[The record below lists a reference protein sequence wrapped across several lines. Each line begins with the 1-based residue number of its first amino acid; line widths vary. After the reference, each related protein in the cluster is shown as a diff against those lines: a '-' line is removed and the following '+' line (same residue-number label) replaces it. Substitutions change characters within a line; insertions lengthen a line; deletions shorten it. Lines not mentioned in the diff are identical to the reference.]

1 MKVTPLGIAS
11 EQACR
16 ELARAVEASGRRVPG
31 RGIEARVGERRMRMG
46 TEAFCREM
54 CGFPPRGPAH
64 PNFDARFVFLAEEQ
78 AWLAAFELTD

>member
-1 MKVTPLGIAS
+1 V
-11 EQACR
+11 
-16 ELARAVEASGRRVPG
+16 
-31 RGIEARVGERRMRMG
+31 RMG

-64 PNFDARFVFLAEEQ
+64 PNFDARFVFLAEER